1 MGSRKRH
8 LLVVDDD
15 TLSARIVEQ
24 TLKAKGYT
32 VSTASNGSAALYIL
46 AHNATVDMVVADH
59 HAPSCDGFAL
69 LKAIK
74 DTRRSMPVVIVSD
87 DPAVAE
93 SVNQWDNLA
102 VQHKLEDLHDNA
114 AQVLG
119 AVVSM
124 MPAAR
129 PSL

>member
-1 MGSRKRH
+1 MGGKKQH

-15 TLSARIVEQ
+15 TLSSRIVAQ

-32 VSTASNGSAALYIL
+32 VSTASDGSAALYIL
-46 AHNATVDMVVADH
+46 AHNAHVDMVVADH
-59 HAPSCDGFAL
+59 HGLEL
-69 LKAIK
+69 LEAIK

-93 SVNQWDNLA
+93 SVNQWDNLS
-102 VQHKLEDLHDNA
+102 VQCKLEDPHDHA
-114 AQVLG
+114 ARVLG

-129 PSL
+129 PLC